1 MRLSLLIISS
11 LTLNL
16 TCSENE
22 HDKTDPC
29 RDDNNNQDT
38 EELSETSAELSQS
51 SSLSSILG
59 DMEIQIKES
68 KIKMNIYR
76 GKLECV
82 NNYHKSLKDMLS

>member
-1 MRLSLLIISS
+1 MRLTLLIISS

-22 HDKTDPC
+22 HDKTDHC
-29 RDDNNNQDT
+29 KDENNIHDT
-38 EELSETSAELSQS
+38 EQLSETSAEVSQRP
-51 SSLSSILG
+51 SLSSTLG

-68 KIKMNIYR
+68 KIKMNIYK

-82 NNYHKSLKDMLS
+82 NNYHKS